1 MITPIEIRNHE
12 FRRSIR
18 GYTDTEVDSFMS
30 RLADEFERVYRENA
44 ELKEAIQRSEFEMA
58 KYKRIEETLNQTLVM
73 AQQSAEDIRTNA
85 RQEAQ
90 MMLESGRKK
99 INEIFVA
106 YEEVLKRLNVY
117 RAEIKSMM
125 STQNELL
132 DRQDKRIEELTSF
145 FYSTDVKGM
154 VEALA
159 RSFPVPL
166 NSTERDE

>member
-85 RQEAQ
+85 RREAE

-99 INEIFVA
+99 INEIFIA

-145 FYSTDVKGM
+145 FYSTDVQGM
-154 VEALA
+154 VEALS

-166 NSTERDE
+166 NTTEDE